1 LRTAFIPGSF
11 DMKKAIGGYF
21 ELELNKGIEYHSEAL
36 GLNLG
41 RSAFEYI
48 LRAKKVKKIY
58 VPCFTCRVME
68 GPLRNTGVDYGF
80 YHIGE
85 NLEPVF
91 DYTALQPTDYFLYTN
106 YFGIK
111 DNFIK
116 KLAGNVKNLIIDNSQ
131 SFFSR
136 PLPGVDTFYSP
147 RKFFGVP
154 DGGYLY
160 TDKKTHPVP
169 EQDLSYERL
178 NHLTLRIDKSPE
190 DGYAHYVKNNDDLEN
205 QAVKTMSALTRALLS
220 NISYRDVMDRRKRN
234 FSFLHEKLRERNEF
248 NIDQA
253 GLNIPMVYP
262 FLVSNGGIL
271 RKKLIENRI
280 YVATYWIDLLNR
292 ADANPTERHL
302 VENFVHLPIDQR
314 YAIAELKIVLNL
326 IKP

>member
-1 LRTAFIPGSF
+1 
-11 DMKKAIGGYF
+11 MKKAIGGYF
-21 ELELNKGIEYHSEAL
+21 ELELNKGKEYHPTAI

-41 RSAFEYI
+41 RAAFEYI

-68 GPLRNTGVDYGF
+68 GPIRNTGVDYGF
-80 YHIGE
+80 YHIDE

-91 DYTALQPTDYFLYTN
+91 DYMSLQAEDYFLYTN

-160 TDKKTHPVP
+160 TAKKPDFVP
-169 EQDLSYERL
+169 EQDLSHERL
-178 NHLTLRIDKSPE
+178 SHLTLRIDKSAE
-190 DGYAHYVKNNDDLEN
+190 DGYAHFVKNSDDLEN
-205 QAVKTMSALTRALLS
+205 QAIKTMSALTRALLR
-220 NISYRDVMDRRKRN
+220 NINYKKVIAIRKRN
-234 FSFLHEKLRERNEF
+234 FSFLHEKLHKKNQF
-248 NIDQA
+248 DLDPA
-253 GLNIPMVYP
+253 GLGIPMVYP
-262 FLVSNGGIL
+262 LLVSNGESL
-271 RKKLIENRI
+271 KKKLIENRI
-280 YVATYWIDLLNR
+280 YVATYWINLLNTPE
-292 ADANPTERHL
+292 ADSTERNL
-302 VENFVHLPIDQR
+302 VENFVHLPMDQR
-314 YAIAELKIVLNL
+314 YDISDLKIVLKH
-326 IKP
+326 I